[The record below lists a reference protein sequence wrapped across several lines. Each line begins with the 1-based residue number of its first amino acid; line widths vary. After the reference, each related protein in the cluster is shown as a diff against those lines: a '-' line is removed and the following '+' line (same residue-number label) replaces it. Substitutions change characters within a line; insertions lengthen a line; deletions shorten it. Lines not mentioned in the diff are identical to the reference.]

1 MFRRGL
7 MQGGAALTVTS
18 ALGVLA
24 RAEGRRSGTPAATH
38 GAANAPS
45 EAEWAAFSA
54 QVGGRVAPVTRP
66 DLGDPEVKRLM
77 ENPFWLGDQPGLSQS
92 SGWLDSWQAA
102 PSAYVLAAESADDV
116 ARAVRF
122 ARARGVKLV
131 VRGGGHSYLGGST
144 AAGSLMIWTRRMRQV
159 TVHEGFTAQG
169 SSASPLP
176 AVSLGAGCIWMD
188 AYKAVTTGAGRYVQG
203 GGCTT
208 VGCAGLVQG
217 GGFGSHSKAYG
228 TAAASLLEAE
238 VVTAEGKVR
247 VVNARRNAELFWALK
262 GGGGGTFGVI
272 TRLTLATHPLPDTF
286 GAANMIIRA
295 ASDDAY
301 RRLIARFVAF
311 YAEALHNRRWGEQVR
326 ARPDN
331 RLGVQMVMNGLSTA
345 EANKVWAP
353 FLQWVRATPADYA
366 FDSPPLILALPARRF
381 WDASFLKT
389 LPVKV
394 IRLDDR
400 PGAAPDD
407 FWWDGDGEQAGA
419 WWRAYQSAW
428 LPASLLAP
436 GEQARLADAWF
447 SASRHATLSLHFNKG
462 LSGATD
468 AVRALSR
475 DTATNPQVVD
485 AFALAITASSE
496 PAFFDGLPADRL
508 PVARVAR
515 DRINACMAALRFAA
529 PHAGSYVNECDYHQ
543 ADWTRAFWGGNYPRL
558 AAAKRRYDPE
568 GIFTV
573 HHGVQA

>member
-1 MFRRGL
+1 M
-7 MQGGAALTVTS
+7 T
-18 ALGVLA
+18 
-24 RAEGRRSGTPAATH
+24 
-38 GAANAPS
+38 
-45 EAEWAAFSA
+45 
-54 QVGGRVAPVTRP
+54 
-66 DLGDPEVKRLM
+66 
-77 ENPFWLGDQPGLSQS
+77 NPFWLGDQPGLSQS
-92 SGWLDSWQAA
+92 SGWLDCWQAA

-116 ARAVRF
+116 AKAVRF

-144 AAGSLMIWTRRMRQV
+144 APAALMIWTRRMRQV
-159 TVHEGFTAQG
+159 SVHERFIPQG
-169 SSASPLP
+169 SSASPVP

-208 VGCAGLVQG
+208 VGCAGLIQG

-238 VVTAEGKVR
+238 VVTADGRVR
-247 VVNARRNAELFWALK
+247 VVNARRDPELFWALK

-272 TRLTLATHPLPDTF
+272 TRVTLATHPLPDTF
-286 GAANMIIRA
+286 GAANMVIKA
-295 ASDDAY
+295 TSDDAY
-301 RRLIARFVAF
+301 RRLICRFVAF
-311 YAEALHNRRWGEQVR
+311 YADSLHNPRWGEQVR

-353 FLQWVRATPADYA
+353 FLDWVRAAPADYT
-366 FDSPPLILALPARRF
+366 FDASPLILALPARRF
-381 WDASFLKT
+381 WDASFYKT

-394 IRLDDR
+394 IRSDDR
-400 PGAAPDD
+400 PGAGAGD

-436 GEQARLADAWF
+436 GQQARLADAWF
-447 SASRHATLSLHFNKG
+447 AASRHATLSLHFNKG
-462 LSGATD
+462 LSGAPD

-475 DTATNPQVVD
+475 DTATNPQMVD

-496 PAFFDGLPADRL
+496 AAAFDGLPAEHL
-508 PVARVAR
+508 PEARGAR
-515 DRINACMAALRFAA
+515 DRINACMAALRSAA
-529 PHAGSYVNECDYHQ
+529 PNAGAYVNECDYHQ
-543 ADWTRAFWGGNYPRL
+543 ADWKKAFWGSNHPRL
-558 AAAKRRYDPE
+558 VAAKRRYDPE
-568 GIFTV
+568 GMFSV
-573 HHGVQA
+573 HHGVEA